1 MNIPWP
7 VVKDVFWIAAVP
19 QLILSVAGHFVGF
32 LGRYLV
38 PGEVLIS
45 LLVGFGFGVSASP
58 ASPGVAALG
67 GAIVTTGSA
76 LAGVLLSYFLNDAKP
91 STIGIALAASA
102 TAGVLTGAVGRV
114 VGRSVFG

>member
-7 VVKDVFWIAAVP
+7 VVKDVFWIALVL

-38 PGEVLIS
+38 PGEILIS

-58 ASPGVAALG
+58 ASPPVSALG
-67 GAIVTTGSA
+67 GAIVTAGSA
-76 LAGVLLSYFLNDAKP
+76 LAGVLFFYFLNDAKL
-91 STIGIALAASA
+91 STIGIAVVASA
-102 TAGVLTGAVGRV
+102 AAGAVTGAVGRI